1 MEPWNEGQKHLAPIL
16 FISLLMRLEQLLRLD
31 PLLLHKQVI
40 LDSLKLQEPELAFGV
55 GGDSRKAGP

>member
-1 MEPWNEGQKHLAPIL
+1 MHLAPVL

-31 PLLLHKQVI
+31 PFLLHKQVI

-55 GGDSRKAGP
+55 GGDGRKAGP